1 MQTYVLK
8 RENQRMKKIQSND
21 KAEVI
26 MKDGLPAKVNGY
38 DIAAALFCGQVLLSC
53 DNMVS
58 AGYRYKIRVAMDQE
72 NIKTKE
78 IVQTKSGKWYFVS
91 K

>member
-8 RENQRMKKIQSND
+8 RENQRMKKMESNG

-26 MKDGLPAKVNGY
+26 LKEGLPAQVNGY

-58 AGYRYKIRVAMDQE
+58 AGYRYNIRVAMDQE
-72 NIKTKE
+72 SIKTRE